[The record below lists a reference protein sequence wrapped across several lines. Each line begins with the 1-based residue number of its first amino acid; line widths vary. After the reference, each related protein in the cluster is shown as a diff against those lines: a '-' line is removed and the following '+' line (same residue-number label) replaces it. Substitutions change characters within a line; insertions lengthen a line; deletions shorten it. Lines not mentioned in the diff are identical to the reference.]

1 MPAINQKWVKVKVFK
16 ILVISVITVIMLETT
31 VSALGINNRSVV
43 LGNANPNF
51 TTSYTFKFT
60 IVNTDTIGSLSLNFC
75 ANDPIQGDPCDI
87 PGGLDL
93 SNATLTNQQ
102 GITDFTLFVESPTAL
117 ILNRTPSLINSNT
130 TLSFTLNNVVN
141 PNAIGQFFVRL
152 AAYSQQN
159 SIGASIAYGGLAFAI
174 NSSVQISSVV
184 PPYITL
190 CTGITISNYNC
201 NSAIG
206 DYIDFGILSASH
218 SSQGQSQILV
228 ATNSPTG
235 YVMQVYGTTLTSG
248 NNIINANSTLAPSK
262 PGSQQFGIN
271 LRANSN
277 PSVGAD
283 PIGPG
288 LGQPIGSYNIP
299 NYFLFNSQ
307 DVIAESSNPDN
318 FRLYTVSYLVNV
330 DSSQPP
336 GIYVSTLTYVG
347 SGTF

>member
-1 MPAINQKWVKVKVFK
+1 
-16 ILVISVITVIMLETT
+16 
-31 VSALGINNRSVV
+31 
-43 LGNANPNF
+43 
-51 TTSYTFKFT
+51 
-60 IVNTDTIGSLSLNFC
+60 
-75 ANDPIQGDPCDI
+75 
-87 PGGLDL
+87 
-93 SNATLTNQQ
+93 
-102 GITDFTLFVESPTAL
+102 
-117 ILNRTPSLINSNT
+117 
-130 TLSFTLNNVVN
+130 
-141 PNAIGQFFVRL
+141 
-152 AAYSQQN
+152 
-159 SIGASIAYGGLAFAI
+159 
-174 NSSVQISSVV
+174 
-184 PPYITL
+184 
-190 CTGITISNYNC
+190 
-201 NSAIG
+201 
-206 DYIDFGILSASH
+206 
-218 SSQGQSQILV
+218 
-228 ATNSPTG
+228 
-235 YVMQVYGTTLTSG
+235 MQVYGTTLTSG